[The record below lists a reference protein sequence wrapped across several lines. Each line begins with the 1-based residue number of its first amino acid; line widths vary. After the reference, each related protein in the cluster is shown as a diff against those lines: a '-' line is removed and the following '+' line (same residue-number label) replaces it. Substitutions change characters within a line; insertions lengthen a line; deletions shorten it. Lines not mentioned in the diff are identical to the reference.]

1 MQIKKKALSLLLSVM
16 LGVTMLVALPAQA
29 YAVAPTISS
38 ATLQQGQNRVRVE
51 FSEGIWGDAAQTTP
65 VLDTD
70 FVLSYS
76 GSATV
81 TLDHISKE
89 SNAAL
94 TGGESFILFYFTVS
108 GTVSAGDTIE
118 ITTAP
123 GASIFNG
130 AGEAVTTT
138 ETTGV
143 LTFLQPIT
151 WLTATANGSSGV
163 TTTTTLTL
171 TFSEDPGAL
180 TTGVVSITGATL
192 DSISGSGT
200 TRVLSISNITVADGA
215 ALNVYIPST
224 FGGGAITPTNRYPA
238 VYVAAPV
245 YVCEI
250 VGGAQY
256 TSLLSALTA
265 ANSGDT
271 IKFLTDITEDLG
283 VTVTGPDVLTID
295 LNNKDWDLV
304 SNNIFVDGGTL
315 TIKGNGTVTV
325 DYVIESDGGR
335 LTIEAD
341 IVSGAAG
348 VGVYNGA
355 LVNITGNINLPS
367 GGTGIYA
374 ENDGTVVRMTG
385 SITVANGYN
394 IEAYDGAEV
403 YVTGSLISTGTSDS
417 VAIYTG
423 DNNSYVE
430 LDGNINTTYKAIY
443 AYDYSEVYVKGN
455 IDAGYDA
462 VSAFDSDI
470 TVDGYI
476 KLTADYSDCVVVIG
490 ESSVLI
496 GGTVT
501 ANGNAMDGIIAG
513 GVKATVIVVGNVDV
527 TGFECRAVVVY
538 GGGVAEVKG
547 NITAVGKSAR
557 GVFTAEEGTAIIG
570 GSIAANGKDAIGI
583 DAFYK
588 GIATVG
594 GNVVATGEDAIGVQV
609 QYSSEV
615 TIEGKITAPI
625 YISFG
630 VITINGVSYDPYTKT
645 AADNDSSSSKTGY
658 KQYSESY
665 QGGGIFPGTYTDYVW
680 VKNLIIS
687 PIPNP
692 DPDPTIPKTGDF
704 DTLLASSLSLL
715 FALMGAG
722 ALVVS
727 RRKVRQS

>member
-271 IKFLTDITEDLG
+271 IKFLTSISEYTNLEIYD
-283 VTVTGPDVLTID
+283 PDELTID
-295 LNNKDWDLV
+295 LNGFDWDLEGGYIYV
-304 SNNIFVDGGTL
+304 GGGTL
-315 TIKGNGTVTV
+315 TVTGGGNVTAWYIEVISGGTLYFYADYTGEDGLYADGEGSTVTV
-325 DYVIESDGGR
+325 V
-335 LTIEAD
+335 
-341 IVSGAAG
+341 
-348 VGVYNGA
+348 
-355 LVNITGNINLPS
+355 GNI
-367 GGTGIYA
+367 
-374 ENDGTVVRMTG
+374 VV
-385 SITVANGYN
+385 
-394 IEAYDGAEV
+394 D
-403 YVTGSLISTGTSDS
+403 D
-417 VAIYTG
+417 
-423 DNNSYVE
+423 
-430 LDGNINTTYKAIY
+430 
-443 AYDYSEVYVKGN
+443 
-455 IDAGYDA
+455 
-462 VSAFDSDI
+462 
-470 TVDGYI
+470 
-476 KLTADYSDCVVVIG
+476 
-490 ESSVLI
+490 
-496 GGTVT
+496 
-501 ANGNAMDGIIAG
+501 
-513 GVKATVIVVGNVDV
+513 
-527 TGFECRAVVVY
+527 RAVNALY
-538 GGGVAEVKG
+538 G
-547 NITAVGKSAR
+547 
-557 GVFTAEEGTAIIG
+557 
-570 GSIAANGKDAIGI
+570 
-583 DAFYK
+583 
-588 GIATVG
+588 
-594 GNVVATGEDAIGVQV
+594 
-609 QYSSEV
+609 
-615 TIEGKITAPI
+615 
-625 YISFG
+625 G
-630 VITINGVSYDPYTKT
+630 VITVTGDISLYNTGNTEHYAVLAVFGGDVTINGNIKASGSELATGVYCEFDSRVTVNGTIDAPRYISLGSYENDSGVFELIL
-645 AADNDSSSSKTGY
+645 AADDHDGVSSRPGY
-658 KQYSESY
+658 LQYSRTY
-665 QGGGIFPGTYTDYVW
+665 DNDGVPGSDYVW
-680 VKNLIIS
+680 VRIGGTN
-687 PIPNP
+687 PNP
-692 DPDPTIPKTGDF
+692 DPGPTIPKTGDF

-722 ALVVS
+722 VLVVS